1 MSVLT
6 SAVLIVSIL
15 DHAPA
20 HSYICKAAC
29 SIRRVTKLSLKF
41 VRFIII
47 RLEINLLIRLRQQF
61 GTKLD
66 AQI

>member
-15 DHAPA
+15 DHAPV

-66 AQI
+66 ARI